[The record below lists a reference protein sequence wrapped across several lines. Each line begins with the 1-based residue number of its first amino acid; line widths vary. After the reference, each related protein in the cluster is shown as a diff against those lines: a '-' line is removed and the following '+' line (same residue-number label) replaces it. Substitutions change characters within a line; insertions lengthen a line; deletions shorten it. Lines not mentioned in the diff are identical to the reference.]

1 MYYITGTSKTS
12 RQSTSRPDDL
22 KEPKEATFSPS
33 KVALEN
39 ASDQQKLLTSNDLS
53 VISLQ
58 SSQSVKEVQSKQ
70 NNIHKVPSGPFNSL
84 KNSTEAEKRAS
95 LINPKELKTESV
107 LKSLKQVVPTP
118 SEKVSPVEEKL
129 EQQILRT
136 SSEQVAPVLDK
147 SVKHGHRTTT
157 VKVTLVSKIPQSS
170 EFQVYSPVHQP
181 NTDASFS
188 ALPNDHDNEQDV
200 TKRSSEDQARYTEEA
215 SLSPD
220 LPGEEGPP
228 PPNNIAFRITNTKVQ
243 ALTTGEYQQLVN
255 SKGTDVQTV
264 KVGSEPTLSA
274 PEGSG
279 FDKKPVIIIFDEPMD
294 IHQAYKRLS
303 TVFECEEELERVLS
317 EERIDEETEEEVE
330 ASSKSQVGQI
340 TPRHNL
346 DQCRTENRVNNQRSS
361 SVPVPLQ
368 QQSSFESSALTVEE
382 GDKTES
388 PKDAK
393 KKFKFKFPKK
403 QLAAIGQALR
413 TGPKTGKKTLQ
424 VVVYEDEEEPDGTV
438 TELKEAK
445 RFEIK
450 SHAIS
455 DTTTPRSLSQNQN
468 TTSQSTKDRTEE
480 LRKTTYQ
487 TLDSLEQTIKQL
499 ESTINDIGPTLVSEV
514 SCKEIESK
522 ENGQ

>member
-1 MYYITGTSKTS
+1 MDIA
-12 RQSTSRPDDL
+12 QPLL
-22 KEPKEATFSPS
+22 K
-33 KVALEN
+33 LH
-39 ASDQQKLLTSNDLS
+39 LLARF
-53 VISLQ
+53 
-58 SSQSVKEVQSKQ
+58 
-70 NNIHKVPSGPFNSL
+70 HKV
-84 KNSTEAEKRAS
+84 
-95 LINPKELKTESV
+95 
-107 LKSLKQVVPTP
+107 
-118 SEKVSPVEEKL
+118 
-129 EQQILRT
+129 
-136 SSEQVAPVLDK
+136 
-147 SVKHGHRTTT
+147 
-157 VKVTLVSKIPQSS
+157 S

-393 KKFKFKFPKK
+393 RNSNLSSPRSSL
-403 QLAAIGQALR
+403 QLLARLFVQGQKL
-413 TGPKTGKKTLQ
+413 
-424 VVVYEDEEEPDGTV
+424 
-438 TELKEAK
+438 AK
-445 RFEIK
+445 R
-450 SHAIS
+450 HC
-455 DTTTPRSLSQNQN
+455 R
-468 TTSQSTKDRTEE
+468 
-480 LRKTTYQ
+480 
-487 TLDSLEQTIKQL
+487 
-499 ESTINDIGPTLVSEV
+499 
-514 SCKEIESK
+514 
-522 ENGQ
+522 